1 MVKTTLATIGVIVA
15 SNYSDPLPDEQVRS
29 VEGDRMKI
37 VKLSAAVL
45 SLGLLVGCASEVP
58 IPTAYERSYQPKM
71 WAAHHW
77 NVLAADVAER
87 LNLSLSQ
94 LDVDR
99 PLVLHVQRGDPTVF
113 NYAFHE
119 LLETQLMQ
127 QGFGV
132 TRAAREADLM
142 VEYDVV
148 SGGHADFE
156 IESGFSRITPPGDD
170 LLVNVSVTRG
180 NRYIT
185 RISEIFYVD
194 STIHREF
201 FVAPTPPPPPPTR
214 LVDVVGS

>member
-1 MVKTTLATIGVIVA
+1 MKTVKF
-15 SNYSDPLPDEQVRS
+15 
-29 VEGDRMKI
+29 
-37 VKLSAAVL
+37 SALVL
-45 SLGLLVGCASEVP
+45 SLGLIAGCASEVP

-87 LNLSLSQ
+87 LNLSLSG
-94 LDVDR
+94 LESDR
-99 PLVLHVQRGDPTVF
+99 PLVLHVRRGDPTVF
-113 NYAFHE
+113 NSAFHE

-132 TRAAREADLM
+132 TRAANDADLI
-142 VEYDVV
+142 VNYGVTYA
-148 SGGHADFE
+148 GRADFE
-156 IESGFSRITPPGDD
+156 VESGYSRITPPDND
-170 LLVNVSVTRG
+170 LVVNVSVTQG

-194 STIHREF
+194 STIRQEF

-214 LVDVVGS
+214 LVEVVGS